1 MNGQGVVQGAVDQK
15 IAWLQD
21 TNWWRMLGY
30 AWLVFVFGRLAM
42 IVLPA
47 ALQPLLDKP
56 LLVLPLLLVMAKD
69 LAGIPDFKRRMRRV
83 APQGTAW
90 HERIGAVFPPE
101 FLALYRLDR
110 ALRQAFVAWV
120 RRRPHPARPAGTL
133 LTYTERGS
141 YSTVL
146 AIAVFSA
153 CIELPLDAAIASLF
167 IDNPRVRVI
176 LHVCSLL
183 SAASILVYVTAD
195 RWLLRGAQGHVLTGD
210 ALDLSIGA
218 RASGLIPLGAIDRV
232 ESVGEKPD
240 EWCKRHGVAKR
251 DTVTVSPFDAPNVVL
266 RLRPEQPV
274 TITTY
279 QLEKPAPAYVFLYLD
294 RPELLRAALRC
305 AQGGQTQG

>member
-1 MNGQGVVQGAVDQK
+1 MDGQGAVKHALHRK
-15 IAWLQD
+15 IIWLQD
-21 TNWWRMLGY
+21 TNWWQMLGY
-30 AWLVFVFGRLAM
+30 AYLVFMFGRLAVIAM
-42 IVLPA
+42 PAVLKSF
-47 ALQPLLDKP
+47 LDKP
-56 LLVLPLLLVMAKD
+56 LFVLPLLLVVAKD
-69 LAGIPDFKRRMRRV
+69 LAGIPDFRRRMCRV
-83 APQGTAW
+83 ARKGTPW
-90 HERIGAVFPPE
+90 SERVGAAFPPE

-110 ALRQAFVAWV
+110 AMRQAFFAWV
-120 RRRPHPARPAGTL
+120 RRKPHAPRPAGTV

-167 IDNPRVRVI
+167 IDNPRVRAIV
-176 LHVCSLL
+176 HACSLL
-183 SAASILVYVTAD
+183 SAASILMYVVAD
-195 RWLLRGAQGHVLTGD
+195 RWLVRGAQGHVLTGD

-218 RASGLIPLGAIDRV
+218 RASGLIPLGAIERV

-240 EWCKRHGVAKR
+240 EWCKRHRVAKR